1 MIAKQKR
8 LIKQSNIPFGRC
20 VAVSVLTS
28 VVSNALAF
36 VHAGL
41 AVANLFLAS
50 VLCAICFKRAGLK
63 RFRRPALTAYLILMV
78 VFALLWGGRQADRGY
93 SESGQEDGKA
103 FLCLRFAV
111 SRGDSLHQWRNHKYW
126 VELARRIITGWHL
139 NYQRNLNK

>member
-8 LIKQSNIPFGRC
+8 LIKQCDIPFGRC

-41 AVANLFLAS
+41 AVSNLFLAS

-63 RFRRPALTAYLILMV
+63 RFRRSALTAYLLLMV
-78 VFALLWGGRQADRGY
+78 VFNLPSVLMTALLVFSVA
-93 SESGQEDGKA
+93 
-103 FLCLRFAV
+103 LCLAGR
-111 SRGDSLHQWRNHKYW
+111 LNWN
-126 VELARRIITGWHL
+126 ELAATL
-139 NYQRNLNK
+139 

>member
-63 RFRRPALTAYLILMV
+63 RFRRSALTAYLVLIVISNLPSVMMSALLV
-78 VFALLWGGRQADRGY
+78 FSFALCFVGRLD
-93 SESGQEDGKA
+93 
-103 FLCLRFAV
+103 
-111 SRGDSLHQWRNHKYW
+111 WN
-126 VELARRIITGWHL
+126 ELAATL
-139 NYQRNLNK
+139 

>member
-50 VLCAICFKRAGLK
+50 VLCAICFKRAG
-63 RFRRPALTAYLILMV
+63 MV
-78 VFALLWGGRQADRGY
+78 VFNLPSVLMTALLVFSVA
-93 SESGQEDGKA
+93 
-103 FLCLRFAV
+103 LCLTGR
-111 SRGDSLHQWRNHKYW
+111 LNWN
-126 VELARRIITGWHL
+126 ELAATL
-139 NYQRNLNK
+139 